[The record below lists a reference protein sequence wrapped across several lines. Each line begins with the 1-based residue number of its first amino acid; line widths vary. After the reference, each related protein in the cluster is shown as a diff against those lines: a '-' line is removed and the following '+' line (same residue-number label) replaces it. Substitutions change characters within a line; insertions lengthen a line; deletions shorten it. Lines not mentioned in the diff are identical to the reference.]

1 MNLKSCNKK
10 IALALMST
18 PLLFGSYSTLNL
30 DNEAHTVYAATQNFP
45 STIKNM
51 EITRSTE
58 GILTTYQITGQAD
71 TSQWDIPYDIDSV
84 FIYRPDGTVV
94 DTLLVNEDGSFKDTS
109 QTLYDTFDYLT
120 VEYRDV
126 KANYYFEAP
135 TTEAP
140 TTEAPTTEAPTTE
153 APTTEAPTTEAP
165 TTEAPTTEAPTT
177 EAPTTEAPTTEAP
190 TTEAPT
196 TEAPTTEAPTTEA
209 PTTEAPTTEALTTEA
224 PTTEAPTTEAPTT
237 EAPTTEAPTT
247 EAPTTEAPTTEAPST
262 ELVLNNVDNNTNK
275 KTANSLNLNNEASP
289 KTSLP
294 NTGEKAISLALL
306 SAFSLVL
313 GAAFIKFSRK

>member
-1 MNLKSCNKK
+1 MISKSFNKK
-10 IALALMST
+10 IAIALVST
-18 PLLFGSYSTLNL
+18 PLLFGSLASIYQNDDT
-30 DNEAHTVYAATQNFP
+30 HTVYAATQNYP

-51 EITRSTE
+51 QITRSTE
-58 GILTTYQITGQAD
+58 GILTTYAISGQAD
-71 TSQWDIPYDIDSV
+71 TSQWNVPYDINSV
-84 FIYRPDGTVV
+84 YIYRPNGKII
-94 DTLLVNEDGSFKDTS
+94 DTLLVDKDGSFNNTS
-109 QTLYDTFDYLT
+109 KTLNETFDYLT

-209 PTTEAPTTEALTTEA
+209 PTTEAPTTEA

-262 ELVLNNVDNNTNK
+262 ELVLNNIDNNTNK
-275 KTANSLNLNNEASP
+275 KTANSLHLNNEASP

-306 SAFSLVL
+306 SALSLVL

>member
-10 IALALMST
+10 IALALIST

-58 GILTTYQITGQAD
+58 GIITTYQITGQAD
-71 TSQWDIPYDIDSV
+71 TSQWDIPYDINSV
-84 FIYRPDGTVV
+84 FIYRPNGTVV
-94 DTLLVNEDGSFKDTS
+94 DTILVNKDGSFKDTS

-196 TEAPTTEAPTTEA
+196 TEAPTTEAP
-209 PTTEAPTTEALTTEA
+209 
-224 PTTEAPTTEAPTT
+224 
-237 EAPTTEAPTT
+237 
-247 EAPTTEAPTTEAPST
+247 ST
-262 ELVLNNVDNNTNK
+262 DLVLNNVDNNTNK
-275 KTANSLNLNNEASP
+275 KTANSLHLNNEASP

-306 SAFSLVL
+306 SALSLVL